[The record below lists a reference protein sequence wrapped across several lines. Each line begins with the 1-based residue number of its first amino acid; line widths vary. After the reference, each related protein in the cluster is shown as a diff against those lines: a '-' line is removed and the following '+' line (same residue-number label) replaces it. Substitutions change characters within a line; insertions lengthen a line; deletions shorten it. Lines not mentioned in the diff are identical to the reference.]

1 MKKAKEDRRIERTRK
16 LLHEAL
22 PALILEKGYESVT
35 VQDILDRANLGR
47 STFYS
52 HFRDKDDLLLKGF
65 DYLRTM
71 MEKQHKSAAD
81 KVRGKGAGF
90 NLSLELF
97 RHAQENHRLYKAMVG
112 KRSGQMVMRQA
123 HKYLAGLVREHVA
136 PLAAKSKKPA
146 IPVDLTVDWLVSSFF
161 SVLTWWL
168 DRDMPCS
175 AEKIDELFRQLTM
188 PGIQAGLGFKLH

>member
-1 MKKAKEDRRIERTRK
+1 MKQTKDDRRVERTRK

-22 PALILEKGYESVT
+22 PALILEKGYEAVT

-52 HFRDKDDLLLKGF
+52 HYRDKDDLLLKGF
-65 DYLRTM
+65 DYLRAM
-71 MEKQHKSAAD
+71 MEKQHRSVAGKA
-81 KVRGKGAGF
+81 RGKGAGF

-112 KRSGQMVMRQA
+112 KRSGQMIIRQA
-123 HKYLAGLVREHVA
+123 HKYLSGLLKEHIA
-136 PLAAKSKKPA
+136 PLANTKKSA
-146 IPVDLTVDWLVSSFF
+146 VPVDLTVDWLVSSFL

-168 DRDMPCS
+168 DRNMPCT

-188 PGIQAGLGFKLH
+188 PGIQAGLGFELQ